1 MLINREAFEK
11 GCGALRAEDF
21 SKVEHRIIFAAMQN
35 MFRKNIPCDN
45 VTLMDALGADLQT
58 AGGIA
63 YITELSLT
71 VPSGANAARYIQSVM
86 EQSSE
91 RRLRDGLQAVL
102 DEMNTGDD
110 ADHVA
115 AAQDVIDGVRATGSG
130 TVAPVGG
137 DFLIAAARI
146 GDRNT
151 GLSTGFLVLDVSMG
165 GLKPGHM
172 TVVGARPSMGKTA
185 LATNIAVAA
194 ALSSKTVAVFSLEMS
209 REDVLQRAVI
219 SRSLCSEYDV
229 RMRELSAVKPLLAA
243 AEELSRVPLYVLDD
257 VITVDAIKSRCY
269 AIRQQASRLD
279 LIVIDYL
286 GLIQGKGK
294 SKDRVSEVSE
304 ISRNVKLMAKELN
317 VPVLIL
323 SQLSRSPELRADHR
337 PVLSDLR
344 DSGSIEQDADE
355 VLLLY
360 RPAVYDQNADSKEA
374 IVTIAKN
381 RNGRTGDCSLLWDG
395 EHFRFYEQEIDFD
408 AIEEGEQLCM

>member
-11 GCGALRAEDF
+11 GCGALRVVDF
-21 SKVEHRIIFAAMQN
+21 SEAEHQTIFAAMQK
-35 MFRKNIPCDN
+35 MFRDGIPCDN
-45 VTLMDALGADLQT
+45 ITLMDALGADLQT

-63 YITELSLT
+63 YITELSLA

-102 DEMNTGDD
+102 DEMNTGDG

-115 AAQDVIDGVRATGSG
+115 AAQGVIDGVRATGSG

-137 DFLIAAARI
+137 DFLVAAARI

-165 GLKPGHM
+165 GLKPGYM

-194 ALSSKTVAVFSLEMS
+194 ALSGKTVAVFSLEMS

-219 SRSLCSEYDV
+219 SRSLCSEYDA

-243 AEELSRVPLYVLDD
+243 AGELSKVPLYVLDD

-304 ISRNVKLMAKELN
+304 ISRSIKLMAKELN

-323 SQLSRSPELRADHR
+323 SQLSRNPELRNDHR
-337 PVLSDLR
+337 PILADLR

-360 RPAVYDQNADSKEA
+360 RPAVYDQNADKTEA
-374 IVTIAKN
+374 TVTIAKN